1 MITMAKKGKKSEAPK
16 TERRSSRRERKS
28 SGSRTRKGVKNF
40 LGGKIK
46 WGEAA
51 LFGLLGYEMGNV
63 LQGSGVP
70 EYLYNK
76 YPMFQEAVN
85 ASTAADSGD
94 FINKIL
100 GLGTGGKVLYDGF
113 VDGKVSDNDL
123 SILLPYTIGTVF
135 DASKAKSA
143 STGGR
148 W

>member
-1 MITMAKKGKKSEAPK
+1 MANRSKKSAAPK
-16 TERRSSRRERKS
+16 SEKRSSRSTRKSTGSRSRKS
-28 SGSRTRKGVKNF
+28 SIKNV

-63 LQGSGVP
+63 LQGSGLP
-70 EYLYNK
+70 EYLYSK
-76 YPMFQEAVN
+76 YPMFAEAVN
-85 ASTAADSGD
+85 NSDAKDSGD

-100 GLGTGGKVLYDGF
+100 GVGTGGKVLYDGL
-113 VDGKVSDNDL
+113 VEGKVTNNDL

-135 DASKAKSA
+135 DSNKSKS
-143 STGGR
+143 SSNQGR

>member
-1 MITMAKKGKKSEAPK
+1 MAKKGQKRKTGRRAYVDTPLRSES
-16 TERRSSRRERKS
+16 RSARKVSRRARA
-28 SGSRTRKGVKNF
+28 KNF

-51 LFGLLGYEMGNV
+51 LFGALGYEMGNV
-63 LQGSGVP
+63 LQGSGIP

-85 ASTAADSGD
+85 ASDAKDSGD
-94 FINKIL
+94 FVNKIL
-100 GLGTGGKVLYDGF
+100 GLGTGGKVLYDGL

-123 SILLPYTIGTVF
+123 SILLPYTLGTVF
-135 DASKAKSA
+135 DANKSKSS